1 MVSATGSLAL
11 ARRIALGGWPD
22 PLTTGPRALRVDVRS
37 DAPYFQDRVIG
48 ALDAGFPLMLRSAGV
63 ICAALLILSALAGCL
78 DRETGV
84 PAGATAACT
93 DPYPSQDTSP
103 YVLPYAV
110 GESFLIGQGN
120 CTGPDDSHAAGTA
133 DAFAYDIDMPIGAAV
148 VAAREG
154 IVLAIEERFVD
165 GNRVGGEENFVT
177 ILHADRTVAAY
188 FHLTEGGVLVEVGD
202 SVGQGDIIARS
213 GDTGESTEPHL
224 HFQVDA
230 GEDRDSLPVVFRNTR
245 PHPQGLVEGEAYRAE
260 PV

>member
-1 MVSATGSLAL
+1 MLC
-11 ARRIALGGWPD
+11 
-22 PLTTGPRALRVDVRS
+22 VDGRS
-37 DAPYFQDRVIG
+37 DARYIQDRVVG
-48 ALDAGFPLMLRSAGV
+48 ALDAGFHLMLRSAGV
-63 ICAALLILSALAGCL
+63 ICAAILIHSALAGCL

-103 YVLPYAV
+103 YVLPYGV

-120 CTGPDDSHAAGTA
+120 CTGPDDSHAAGTP
-133 DAFAYDIDMPIGAAV
+133 DAFAYDIDMPIGADV

-154 IVLAIEERFVD
+154 TVLAIEERFAD

-177 ILHADRTVAAY
+177 ILHVDHTVAAY
-188 FHLTEGGVLVEVGD
+188 YHLAEGGVLVSVGD
-202 SVGQGDIIARS
+202 TVRQGDIIAKS

-230 GEDRDSLPVVFRNTR
+230 GEGRDSVPVVFRNTR
-245 PHPQGLVEGEAYRAE
+245 PHPHGLVEGEAYRAG
-260 PV
+260 PA